1 MKSFNLSEWAVTHRA
16 FVLFLLIGTLGIGVF
31 SFTQLG
37 RLEDPNFNV
46 PTMNAVVAWPGA
58 TAQQVQDQVLN
69 RMEREL
75 QQIEGIDFVRSFARQ
90 GYGGL
95 NFWMKGGTPKAE
107 LERAWYLARK
117 KIGDVRHEFPEGVRG
132 PFFDDEF
139 TDVYSVLYA
148 FSAPELS
155 WPELQILGEDVKRRL
170 QAVPGVSKVDVFGRQ
185 AERVYVEF
193 SSRRLAALDI
203 SPQTLIDA
211 LARQNA
217 LSPSGS
223 VEGPSD
229 RVFVRLSEAG
239 SGLRDA
245 RDVAAVPIE
254 VGGRLLQLA
263 DVAQVSSGLEDPPQF
278 TVRHNGRPVLML
290 GITFKRSDN
299 ILQLGAV
306 LDERMA
312 ALKAALPL
320 GVVVE
325 KVADQP
331 RIVGE
336 SVWEFE
342 KSFLEALAIVL
353 AVCFL
358 FLGWRTGIVVAASV
372 PLVLALVAAV
382 MLVMGWN
389 LDRISLGAL
398 IIALGLLVDDT
409 IIAVEMM
416 VVKLEQGWERVRAAT
431 HAYSSTA
438 FPMLTGTLVTVAG
451 FMPVGF
457 ARSISGEYA
466 GGIFWVVG
474 VALIASWFVA
484 VVFTPYLG
492 LVLLPQGGKGRAAR
506 ATHAPATQLGSE
518 PTTAAAAPA
527 AEPGAPA
534 AADPY
539 ARPIYQRL
547 RRVVRWCVA
556 HRAVVLGATLLAL
569 LVSAAGMT
577 LVQQQFFPTA
587 SRLELIVDLRMR
599 EGASFTATE
608 AQVQRLEAVLAQD
621 PQITHFTAYT
631 GAGAPRFFLSISADL
646 PNPGLAQ
653 IIVNTANIADRE
665 AVRGRLLEL
674 FARNEQFPDLRG
686 RVTRFEFGP
695 PVGFPVQFRVIGP
708 DSAQVRA
715 IAYRVRDTVR
725 QSPLVRDTQ
734 LDWNEQVR
742 ALRVDLDQDKA
753 RLLGISNA
761 DVSAMTQMVLSGVPV
776 TQIRRGED
784 LIDVTLRASAE
795 ERLALERLGDV
806 SLFTRSGAVVPLSQV
821 ATLVPT
827 FEEPVL
833 WRRNRDMVLTVRAD
847 VQDGVQGPSAS
858 SKIWPTLQPVADSL
872 PPGYRIEIGGAA
884 EETGKSDSALFAV
897 FPLMFVVMLF
907 FLMLQL
913 QSFARVA
920 MVFLT
925 APLALIGVVP
935 ALLLFN
941 APFGFVALLGVIA
954 LSGMVMRNAVILVD
968 QIDTDIAAGVSPAQA
983 VVEATVRRSR
993 PVVLTAAS
1001 AVLAMVPLAG
1011 SVFWGPM
1018 AMAIMGGL
1026 IVGTVLTLGVVPA
1039 LYATWFR
1046 VRPVGRFEDDA
1057 PALALQPN

>member
-16 FVLFLLIGTLGIGVF
+16 LVLFLILGSLVVGVF
-31 SFTQLG
+31 AFTRLG
-37 RLEDPNFNV
+37 RLEDPSFNV

-58 TAQQVQDQVLN
+58 TAQQMQDQVLN

-75 QQIEGIDFVRSFARQ
+75 QKIEGIDHVRSFARQ

-95 NFWMKGGTPKAE
+95 SFWMKGGTPKAE
-107 LERAWYLARK
+107 LDRAWYLARK
-117 KIGDVRHEFPEGVRG
+117 KITDVRHEFPDGVRG
-132 PFFDDEF
+132 PFFNDEF
-139 TDVYSVLYA
+139 SDVYSVLYA

-155 WPELQILGEDVKRRL
+155 WPELQVLVEDVKRQL
-170 QAVPGVSKVDVFGRQ
+170 QAIPGVTRIEVFGRQ
-185 AERVYVEF
+185 PEKVHVEF
-193 SSRRLAALDI
+193 SSARLAALGI

-211 LARQNA
+211 LARQNTV
-217 LSPSGS
+217 SPAGS
-223 VEGPSD
+223 VEGNND
-229 RVFVRLSEAG
+229 RVFVRIGDKRGTERLTG
-239 SGLRDA
+239 SFRNA
-245 RDVAAVPIE
+245 QDVAEVPIE
-254 VGGRLLQLA
+254 AGGRMLRLG
-263 DVAQVSSGLEDPPQF
+263 DVAQVRSGLEDPPQF
-278 TVRHNGRPVLML
+278 TVRHNGQPVLML
-290 GITFKRSDN
+290 GLTFERSGN
-299 ILQLGAV
+299 VLKLGEA
-306 LDERMA
+306 LDARMS

-320 GVVVE
+320 GVVVD

-331 RIVGE
+331 KIIDD

-342 KSFLEALAIVL
+342 RSFLEALAIVL

-358 FLGWRTGIVVAASV
+358 SLGWRTGIVVAASV
-372 PLVLALVAAV
+372 PLVLALVATV
-382 MLVMGWN
+382 MLIMGWN

-398 IIALGLLVDDT
+398 IIALGLLVDDA

-416 VVKLEQGWERVRAAT
+416 VVKIEQGWDRVRAAT
-431 HAYSSTA
+431 FAYTSTA

-492 LVLLPQGGKGRAAR
+492 VVLLPKTMKAHVG
-506 ATHAPATQLGSE
+506 
-518 PTTAAAAPA
+518 
-527 AEPGAPA
+527 
-534 AADPY
+534 DPY
-539 ARPIYQRL
+539 ARPIYAHL
-547 RRVVRWCVA
+547 RRIVGWCVS
-556 HRAVVLGATLLAL
+556 HRWWVLGTTVLAFL
-569 LVSAAGMT
+569 ISGAGMT

-587 SRLELIVDLRMR
+587 SRLELIVDLKMR

-608 AQVQRLEAVLAQD
+608 AQVRRLEKILKDD
-621 PQITHFTAYT
+621 PQIANFTAYT

-646 PNPGLAQ
+646 PNPGLSQ
-653 IIVNTANIADRE
+653 VIVNTRSIADRE

-674 FARNEQFPDLRG
+674 FAKGEQFPDLRG

-708 DSAQVRA
+708 DTSQVRE

-725 QSPLVRDTQ
+725 GSPLVRDTQ
-734 LDWNEQVR
+734 LDWDEQVR
-742 ALRVDLDQDKA
+742 VMRVALDQDKA
-753 RLLGISNA
+753 RLLGITSA
-761 DVSAMTQMVLSGVPV
+761 DVAAMTQTVLSGTPV

-784 LIDVTLRASAE
+784 LIDVTLRSTPE

-806 SLFTRSGAVVPLSQV
+806 NLFTRTGAVVPLSQV
-821 ATLVPT
+821 ATVTPT

-833 WRRNRDMVLTVRAD
+833 WRRNRDMALTVRAD
-847 VQDGVQGPSAS
+847 VLDGVQGPAATSR
-858 SKIWPTLQPVADSL
+858 IWPSLQPIVATL
-872 PPGYRIEIGGAA
+872 PAGYRIEIGGAF
-884 EETGKSDSALFAV
+884 EETQKSNTALFAV

-913 QSFARVA
+913 QSFSRMW

-925 APLALIGVVP
+925 APLALVGVVP
-935 ALLLFN
+935 ALLIFN

-954 LSGMVMRNAVILVD
+954 LSGMIMRNAVILVD
-968 QIDTDIAAGVSPAQA
+968 QIDSDIGAGVPALTA

-993 PVVLTAAS
+993 PVVLTAA
-1001 AVLAMVPLAG
+1001 AAILAMVPLAG

-1018 AMAIMGGL
+1018 AIAIMGGL
-1026 IVGTVLTLGVVPA
+1026 FVGTVLTLGFVPA
-1039 LYATWFR
+1039 LYAAWFR
-1046 VRPVGRFEDDA
+1046 VSDMPSR
-1057 PALALQPN
+1057 

>member
-1 MKSFNLSEWAVTHRA
+1 MKSFNLSTWAVTHRA
-16 FVLFLLIGTLGIGVF
+16 LVLFLIIGTLVVGTF
-31 SFTQLG
+31 SFTRLG

-75 QQIEGIDFVRSFARQ
+75 QKIEGIDYVRSFARQ

-95 NFWMKGGTPKAE
+95 NLWMKGGTSKHE
-107 LERAWYLARK
+107 LERARYLARK
-117 KIGDVRHEFPEGVRG
+117 KIADVRHEFPEGVRG
-132 PFFDDEF
+132 PFFNDEF
-139 TDVYSVLYA
+139 SDVYSVLVA
-148 FSAPELS
+148 FSAPELT
-155 WPELQILGEDVKRRL
+155 WPELQVLVEDARRQL
-170 QAVPGVSKVDVFGRQ
+170 QAVPGVTKIDVFGRQ
-185 AERVYVEF
+185 VEKVYVEF
-193 SSRRLAALDI
+193 SSHRLAALGI
-203 SPQTLIDA
+203 GPQVLIDA
-211 LARQNA
+211 LARQN
-217 LSPSGS
+217 LVSPSGS
-223 VEGPSD
+223 SEGAHD
-229 RVFVRLSEAG
+229 RVFVRVADKGGPASG
-239 SGLRDA
+239 SFRNVQ
-245 RDVAAVPIE
+245 DVGEVPIE
-254 VGGRLLQLA
+254 VGGRLLKLS
-263 DVAQVSSGLEDPPQF
+263 DVAQVRSGLEDPPQF
-278 TVRHNGRPVLML
+278 TARHNGQPVLML
-290 GITFKRSDN
+290 GVTFERSGN
-299 ILQLGAV
+299 ILKLGAA
-306 LDERMA
+306 LDQRLT
-312 ALKAALPL
+312 ALQAALPV
-320 GVVVE
+320 GVTVE

-331 RIVGE
+331 RVVDE

-372 PLVLALVAAV
+372 PLVLALVAIV
-382 MLVMGWN
+382 MLAMGWN

-398 IIALGLLVDDT
+398 IIALGLLVDDA

-416 VVKLEQGWERVRAAT
+416 VVKMEQGWDKVRAAGF
-431 HAYSSTA
+431 AYSTTA

-457 ARSISGEYA
+457 AKSISGEYA

-474 VALIASWFVA
+474 VALVASWFVA

-492 LVLLPQGGKGRAAR
+492 VMLLPRTMKAHGG
-506 ATHAPATQLGSE
+506 
-518 PTTAAAAPA
+518 
-527 AEPGAPA
+527 
-534 AADPY
+534 DPY
-539 ARPIYQRL
+539 ARPVYERL
-547 RRVVRWCVA
+547 RRGVRWCVG
-556 HRAVVLGATLLAL
+556 HRWAVLGATVLAFA
-569 LVSAAGMT
+569 VSAAGMG
-577 LVQQQFFPTA
+577 LVPQQFFPTA
-587 SRLELIVDLRMR
+587 SRLELIVDLRLR

-608 AQVQRLEAVLAQD
+608 AQVRRLEQVLKAD
-621 PQITHFTAYT
+621 PQVASFSAYT

-653 IIVNTANIADRE
+653 IVVHTRSVADRE
-665 AVRGRLLEL
+665 AVRLRLLDL
-674 FARNEQFPDLRG
+674 FAKNEQFPELRG

-708 DSAQVRA
+708 DAAQVRE

-725 QSPLVRDTQ
+725 ESPLVRDTQ

-742 ALRVDLDQDKA
+742 AVRVRLDQDKA
-753 RLLGISNA
+753 RLLGITSA
-761 DVSAMTQMVLSGVPV
+761 DVGAMTQLVLSGAPV

-784 LIDVTLRASAE
+784 LIDVTLRAVPE

-806 SLFTRSGAVVPLSQV
+806 NLFTRNGTVVPLSQV
-821 ATLVPT
+821 ATLEPT

-833 WRRNRDMVLTVRAD
+833 WRRNRDMALTVRAD
-847 VQDGVQGPSAS
+847 VQDGVQGPAATSR
-858 SKIWPTLQPVADSL
+858 IWPTLEPLVAGL
-872 PPGYRIEIGGAA
+872 PPGYRIEVGGAS
-884 EETGKSDSALFAV
+884 EETAKSDRALFAV
-897 FPLMFVVMLF
+897 FPLMGVVMLF

-913 QSFARVA
+913 QSFSRMT

-935 ALLLFN
+935 ALLAFN

-968 QIDTDIAAGVSPAQA
+968 QIDADIAAGVPAADA

-993 PVVLTAAS
+993 PVVLTAAA

-1018 AMAIMGGL
+1018 AIAIMGGL
-1026 IVGTVLTLGVVPA
+1026 IVGTVLTLAFVPA
-1039 LYATWFR
+1039 LYAAWFR
-1046 VRPVGRFEDDA
+1046 VGRGPARA
-1057 PALALQPN
+1057 PQGGVPDLQSS

>member
-1 MKSFNLSEWAVTHRA
+1 MKTFNLSEWAVTHRA
-16 FVLFLLIGTLGIGVF
+16 FVLFLIIGTLLVGAF
-31 SFTQLG
+31 SFTRLG
-37 RLEDPNFNV
+37 RLEDPSFNV

-75 QQIEGIDFVRSFARQ
+75 QKIEGIDHVRSFARQ

-95 NFWMKGGTPKAE
+95 NFWMKGGTPRHE

-117 KIGDVRHEFPEGVRG
+117 KIADVRHEFPDGVRG
-132 PFFDDEF
+132 PFFNDEF

-155 WPELQILGEDVKRRL
+155 WPELQVQVEDAKRQL
-170 QAVPGVSKVDVFGRQ
+170 QAVPGVTKIDVFGRQ
-185 AERVYVEF
+185 AEKVYVEF
-193 SSRRLAALDI
+193 TSARLAALGI
-203 SPQTLIDA
+203 GPQTLIDA
-211 LARQNA
+211 LARQN
-217 LSPSGS
+217 LVSPTGS
-223 VEGPSD
+223 TEGRHD
-229 RVFVRLSEAG
+229 RVFVRIADKG
-239 SGLRDA
+239 SADQGSTSRLPGSFQNA
-245 RDVAAVPIE
+245 RDVAEVPIE
-254 VGGRLLQLA
+254 AGGRLLRLG
-263 DVAQVSSGLEDPPQF
+263 DVAQVKGGLEDPPQF
-278 TVRHNGRPVLML
+278 TVRHNGQPVLML
-290 GITFKRSDN
+290 GVTFERTGN
-299 ILQLGAV
+299 ILKLGAA

-312 ALKAALPL
+312 ALQAALPL
-320 GVVVE
+320 GVTVD

-331 RIVGE
+331 RIVNA

-372 PLVLALVAAV
+372 PLVLALVATV
-382 MLVMGWN
+382 MLALGWN

-398 IIALGLLVDDT
+398 IIALGLLVDDA

-416 VVKLEQGWERVRAAT
+416 VVKIEQGWDRVRAAT
-431 HAYSSTA
+431 FAYTSTA

-457 ARSISGEYA
+457 AKSISGEYA

-492 LVLLPQGGKGRAAR
+492 VVLLPQVMKGHGG
-506 ATHAPATQLGSE
+506 
-518 PTTAAAAPA
+518 
-527 AEPGAPA
+527 
-534 AADPY
+534 DPY
-539 ARPIYQRL
+539 ARPLYARL
-547 RRVVRWCVA
+547 RGVVRWCVG
-556 HRAVVLGATLLAL
+556 HRWWVLGATVLAFV
-569 LVSAAGMT
+569 VSVAGMA

-587 SRLELIVDLRMR
+587 SRLELIVDLRLR

-608 AQVQRLEAVLAQD
+608 TQVKRLEQVLKTD
-621 PQITHFTAYT
+621 PQIADFTAYT

-653 IIVNTANIADRE
+653 IIVNTKSIEDRE
-665 AVRGRLLEL
+665 AVRGRLLQL
-674 FARNEQFPDLRG
+674 FAKGEQFPDLRG

-708 DSAQVRA
+708 DTAQVRE

-725 QSPLVRDTQ
+725 TSPLVRDTQ

-742 ALRVDLDQDKA
+742 AMRVELDQDKV
-753 RLLGISNA
+753 RLLGITSA
-761 DVSAMTQMVLSGVPV
+761 DVGAMTQMVLSGAPV

-784 LIDVTLRASAE
+784 LIDVTLRAAPE
-795 ERLALERLGDV
+795 ERLALERLGDIN
-806 SLFTRSGAVVPLSQV
+806 LFTRSGAVVPLSQV
-821 ATLVPT
+821 ATLTPT

-833 WRRNRDMVLTVRAD
+833 WRRNRDMALTVRAD
-847 VQDGVQGPSAS
+847 VLDGVQGPTATSR
-858 SKIWPTLQPVADSL
+858 IWPTLQSIVASL

-884 EETGKSDSALFAV
+884 EETKKSDTALFAV

-913 QSFARVA
+913 QSFSRMG

-935 ALLLFN
+935 ALLIFN

-954 LSGMVMRNAVILVD
+954 LSGMIMRNAVILVD
-968 QIDTDIAAGVSPAQA
+968 QIDTDIAAGAPAITA

-993 PVVLTAAS
+993 PVVLTGAA

-1018 AMAIMGGL
+1018 AKAIMGGL
-1026 IVGTVLTLGVVPA
+1026 IVGTVLTLAFVPA
-1039 LYATWFR
+1039 LYAAWFR
-1046 VRPVGRFEDDA
+1046 VGRA
-1057 PALALQPN
+1057 AVPPNPAGPPELQPI

>member
-16 FVLFLLIGTLGIGVF
+16 LVLFLILGTLVVGVV
-31 SFTQLG
+31 SFTRLG

-58 TAQQVQDQVLN
+58 TAQQVQNQVLN

-75 QQIEGIDFVRSFARQ
+75 QKIEGIDYVRSFARP

-107 LERAWYLARK
+107 LDRAWYLARK
-117 KIGDVRHEFPEGVRG
+117 KIADVRQEFPDGVRG
-132 PFFDDEF
+132 PFFNDEF

-155 WPELQILGEDVKRRL
+155 WPELQVLVEDIKRQL
-170 QAVPGVSKVDVFGRQ
+170 QAVPGVTKIDVFGRQ
-185 AERVYVEF
+185 AEKVYVEF
-193 SSRRLAALDI
+193 ASSRLAALGI

-211 LARQNA
+211 LARQNTV
-217 LSPSGS
+217 SPAGS
-223 VEGPSD
+223 AEGRSD
-229 RVFVRLSEAG
+229 RVFVRIGDKNGAERLAG
-239 SGLRDA
+239 SFQNA
-245 RDVAAVPIE
+245 RDVADVPIE
-254 VGGRLLQLA
+254 AGGRMLKLG
-263 DVAQVSSGLEDPPQF
+263 DVAQVHSGPEDPPQF
-278 TVRHNGRPVLML
+278 TVRHDGQPVLML
-290 GITFKRSDN
+290 GLTFERSGN
-299 ILQLGAV
+299 VLKLGAA

-312 ALKAALPL
+312 RIKAALPL
-320 GVVVE
+320 GVAVD

-331 RIVGE
+331 TIIDE

-342 KSFLEALAIVL
+342 RSFLEALAIVL

-358 FLGWRTGIVVAASV
+358 SLGWRTGIVVAASV
-372 PLVLALVAAV
+372 PLVLAVVATV
-382 MLVMGWN
+382 MLIMGWN

-398 IIALGLLVDDT
+398 IIALGLLVDDA

-416 VVKLEQGWERVRAAT
+416 VVKIEQGWDRVRAAT
-431 HAYSSTA
+431 FAYTSTA

-457 ARSISGEYA
+457 AKSISGEYA

-492 LVLLPQGGKGRAAR
+492 VVLLPKTMQAHGG
-506 ATHAPATQLGSE
+506 
-518 PTTAAAAPA
+518 
-527 AEPGAPA
+527 
-534 AADPY
+534 DPY
-539 ARPIYQRL
+539 ARPIYARL
-547 RRVVRWCVA
+547 RRIVVWCVG
-556 HRAVVLGATLLAL
+556 HRWWVLGATVVAFV
-569 LVSAAGMT
+569 VSGAGMT

-587 SRLELIVDLRMR
+587 SRLELIVDLKMR

-608 AQVQRLEAVLAQD
+608 TQVKRLEQVLKAD
-621 PQITHFTAYT
+621 PQIAHFTAYT

-646 PNPGLAQ
+646 PNPGLSQ
-653 IIVNTANIADRE
+653 VIVNTRSIADRE

-674 FARNEQFPDLRG
+674 FAKGEQFPDLRG

-708 DSAQVRA
+708 DTNQVRE

-725 QSPLVRDTQ
+725 GSPLVRDTQ
-734 LDWNEQVR
+734 LDWDEQVR
-742 ALRVDLDQDKA
+742 ALRVALDQDKA
-753 RLLGISNA
+753 RLLGITSA
-761 DVSAMTQMVLSGVPV
+761 DVAAMTQTVLSGAPV

-784 LIDVTLRASAE
+784 LIDVTLRAAPE

-806 SLFTRSGAVVPLSQV
+806 NLFTRTGAVVPLSQV
-821 ATLVPT
+821 ATLTPT

-833 WRRNRDMVLTVRAD
+833 WRRNRDMALTVRAD
-847 VQDGVQGPSAS
+847 VQDGVQGPAAT
-858 SKIWPTLQPVADSL
+858 SKIWPTLQPIVDSL
-872 PPGYRIEIGGAA
+872 PPGYRIELGGAF
-884 EETGKSDSALFAV
+884 EETQKSNTALFAV

-913 QSFARVA
+913 QSFLRMW

-925 APLALIGVVP
+925 APLALIGVVL
-935 ALLLFN
+935 ALLIFN

-954 LSGMVMRNAVILVD
+954 LSGMIMRNAVILVD
-968 QIDTDIAAGVSPAQA
+968 QIDTDIATGVPALTA

-993 PVVLTAAS
+993 PVVLTAAA

-1026 IVGTVLTLGVVPA
+1026 IVGTVLTLAFVPA
-1039 LYATWFR
+1039 LYAAWFR
-1046 VRPVGRFEDDA
+1046 VGVNA
-1057 PALALQPN
+1057 PDSAPGTSAVTAAAVT

>member
-1 MKSFNLSEWAVTHRA
+1 MKSFNLSEWAVTRRA
-16 FVLFLLIGTLGIGVF
+16 FVLFLIIGTLLVGAF
-31 SFTQLG
+31 SFTRLG
-37 RLEDPNFNV
+37 RLEDPSFNV

-75 QQIEGIDFVRSFARQ
+75 QKIEGIDHVRSFARQ

-95 NFWMKGGTPKAE
+95 NFWMKGGTPKHE

-117 KIGDVRHEFPEGVRG
+117 KIADVRHEFPEGVRG
-132 PFFDDEF
+132 PFFNDEF

-155 WPELQILGEDVKRRL
+155 WPELQVLVEDARRQL
-170 QAVPGVSKVDVFGRQ
+170 QAVPGVTKIDVFGRQ
-185 AERVYVEF
+185 AEKVYVEF
-193 SSRRLAALDI
+193 TSARLAALGL

-211 LARQNA
+211 LARQN
-217 LSPSGS
+217 LVSPTGS
-223 VEGPSD
+223 TEGNHD
-229 RVFVRLSEAG
+229 RVFVRITDKAPAG
-239 SGLRDA
+239 AGRLPGRFQNA
-245 RDVAAVPIE
+245 RDVAEVPIE
-254 VGGRLLQLA
+254 AGGRLLRLG
-263 DVAQVSSGLEDPPQF
+263 DVAQVKSGFEDPPQF
-278 TVRHNGRPVLML
+278 TVRHNGQPVLML
-290 GITFKRSDN
+290 GVTFERSGN
-299 ILQLGAV
+299 ILKLGAA

-312 ALKAALPL
+312 ALQAALPL
-320 GVVVE
+320 GVAVD

-331 RIVGE
+331 RIVND

-372 PLVLALVAAV
+372 PLVLALVATV
-382 MLVMGWN
+382 MLAMGWN

-398 IIALGLLVDDT
+398 IIALGLLVDDA

-416 VVKLEQGWERVRAAT
+416 VVKIEQGWDRVRAAT
-431 HAYSSTA
+431 FAYSSTA

-457 ARSISGEYA
+457 AKSISGEYA

-492 LVLLPQGGKGRAAR
+492 VVLLPRTLAVHSG
-506 ATHAPATQLGSE
+506 
-518 PTTAAAAPA
+518 
-527 AEPGAPA
+527 
-534 AADPY
+534 DPY
-539 ARPIYQRL
+539 ARPIYARL
-547 RRVVRWCVA
+547 RRLINGCVRHRGWVLAATVGALVVS
-556 HRAVVLGATLLAL
+556 G
-569 LVSAAGMT
+569 AGMA

-587 SRLELIVDLRMR
+587 SRLELIVDLRLR

-608 AQVQRLEAVLAQD
+608 AQVKRLEDVLKKD
-621 PQITHFTAYT
+621 PQIAHFTAYT

-653 IIVNTANIADRE
+653 IIVNTRSTDDRE
-665 AVRGRLLEL
+665 AVRGRLLDL
-674 FARNEQFPDLRG
+674 FAKGEQFPDLRG

-708 DSAQVRA
+708 STAQVRE

-725 QSPLVRDTQ
+725 ASPLVRDTQ

-742 ALRVDLDQDKA
+742 AVSVQLDQDQA
-753 RLLGISNA
+753 RLLGITSA
-761 DVSAMTQMVLSGVPV
+761 DVGAMTQMVLSGAPV

-784 LIDVTLRASAE
+784 LIDVTLRAAPE

-806 SLFTRSGAVVPLSQV
+806 NLFTRSGAGVVQVVPLSQV

-833 WRRNRDMVLTVRAD
+833 WRRNRDMALTVRAD
-847 VQDGVQGPSAS
+847 VLDGVQGPAAT
-858 SKIWPTLQPVADSL
+858 SKIWPSLQPIVASL
-872 PPGYRIEIGGAA
+872 PAGYRIEIGGAA
-884 EETGKSDSALFAV
+884 EETRKSDTALFAV

-907 FLMLQL
+907 FLMLQM
-913 QSFARVA
+913 QSFSRMW

-925 APLALIGVVP
+925 APLAFIGVVP
-935 ALLLFN
+935 ALLIFN

-954 LSGMVMRNAVILVD
+954 LSGMIMRNAVILVD
-968 QIDTDIAAGVSPAQA
+968 QIDTDIAAGVPATTA

-993 PVVLTAAS
+993 PVVLTAAA

-1018 AMAIMGGL
+1018 AKAIMGGL
-1026 IVGTVLTLGVVPA
+1026 IVGTVLTLAFVPA
-1039 LYATWFR
+1039 LYAAWFR
-1046 VRPVGRFEDDA
+1046 VGRAAVPPSPARPTE
-1057 PALALQPN
+1057 LQPT